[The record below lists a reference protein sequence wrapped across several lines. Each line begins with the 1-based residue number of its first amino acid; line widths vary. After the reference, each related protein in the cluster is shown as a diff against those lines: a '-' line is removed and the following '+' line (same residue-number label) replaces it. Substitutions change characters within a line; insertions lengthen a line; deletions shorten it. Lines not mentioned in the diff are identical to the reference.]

1 MNVTEMNQTFI
12 IAAYSLTW
20 AVMLGYLAI
29 LLRRSAGSRKDFD
42 RMAGQNR
49 GGIE

>member
-20 AVMLGYLAI
+20 AVLLGYLAL
-29 LLRRSAGSRKDFD
+29 LLRRSAGARKHFE
-42 RMAGQNR
+42 RMAGGKPGENS
-49 GGIE
+49 